1 MSYCGVHHIVV
12 GYRKSE
18 ESKVLDPSFEAE
30 QHYP

>member
-12 GYRKSE
+12 GYRKYE